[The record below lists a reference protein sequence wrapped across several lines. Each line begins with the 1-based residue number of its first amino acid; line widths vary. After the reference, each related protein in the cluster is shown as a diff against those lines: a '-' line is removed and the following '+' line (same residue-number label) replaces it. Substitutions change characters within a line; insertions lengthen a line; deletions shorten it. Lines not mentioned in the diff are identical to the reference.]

1 MIPGG
6 TSDGGCF
13 FACALKSS
21 GTGGKSS
28 AGNFFQRAAVGDLRN
43 SYSMRLSRQRKIS
56 GPACFLPGDFLQS
69 FPGTAFMLF
78 RSLCTLRGRGRMFLI
93 SDLKNVGQK
102 GGRPCR
108 FNYARTGIM
117 EYHGCVKASPMP
129 DLQVQFRF
137 FLLFSHFCFF
147 DFYIL
152 SGKPELIIFQSENR
166 WVSEGGRNHSGRN
179 HIR

>member
-102 GGRPCR
+102 GGRPCC

-166 WVSEGGRNHSGRN
+166 WGSEGGRES
-179 HIR
+179 